1 MSIPTPTHLYP
12 FTIDLNDTKGTADLS
27 STGSPTITH
36 SQTEGM
42 VLNKQGSAS
51 KYVSIPLGDIG
62 MDSGKSWSLSWW
74 YKIGSGVAWDGN
86 GQDVV
91 ILGTRD
97 HGVDYGL
104 QLVSKYS
111 LNANGI
117 YCVYGFYGNDVF
129 FYTGWPAVY
138 TNVTNNQWV
147 HFVIV
152 YDKDNELG
160 DGTHRKKM
168 YVDGVELTNTS
179 GVHNEWLGNNTTH
192 KLDIG
197 GRGWGSALNGNQH
210 WLNLAI
216 FDKALSLA
224 EAQAIYAKDKY
235 YGYGYEPTP
244 ISSISG
250 SGVSCGTTSERDNL
264 TYVEEGDVFYNTETS
279 ELQIYKNSVWRS
291 LSHKIAN
298 DRNAFKITSGDSVPT
313 VDSNSKEGNIFYN
326 TNTGKLRIREESAW
340 QVTSKRRIKSRDEFK
355 ILHGTNTPSVNTLQ
369 RVFYNTNTKKLQYLK
384 NDSWSSLAEKE
395 VAGDTFNVGVDS
407 YKFSLNN
414 AVQPELNLYRGNEY
428 VFNQSSADNSGQRLY
443 VSNDLSGRVVSGG
456 TLLAGGWAG
465 QSNGTASSSSHND
478 SRVPQNAFNDTGGYN
493 DMWQP
498 SNSPGQ
504 YLTFTF
510 NSEVKITRYFIV
522 KTFSNKNVESWKL
535 HGRTINHINNGSYN
549 KNDSSTYDEIDV
561 VSGHDYDYWNPSGST
576 YSGNG
581 AANSSSIFPLATNIY
596 DANANDE
603 GLSNLPY
610 GLALEFIVNTPGLY
624 KEYIILLGDLAGAG
638 TSDPPL
644 PSDDVRITEVLYFA
658 DSDPVTSENT
668 TGFSST
674 GTLGTDLVST
684 WTIPTDA
691 SDTMYYASD
700 GSANAGG
707 KINITNVPAQEK
719 TFVVDVSLVQSQS
732 GGTVIG
738 LAGAGG
744 LYTVG
749 GSEYSSN
756 PATIQINS
764 GSHIFDGYY
773 YTTSGWSPSNSSSE
787 RAHRIWTGAME
798 NIINNTIDSAGN
810 TILSNAPD
818 EGTIDQNTVEFSVI
832 ITFPVSV
839 VINEYKMWARDS
851 GDSLPKEWTLR
862 ATDNLAGYQQNNVLT
877 YTQLDDRDS
886 ITGWVDPGSGTP
898 NVNNANSYTFANTSA
913 YKTYIINFT
922 ESNRT
927 THIALNELAYY
938 GYVPS
943 LDNAFTLGGVAQ
955 PTLNLYRDSVYKF
968 DQSDPDNVGQRL
980 FVSNDLSGGQRGVVG
995 NKLPDVAMTSNDTT
1009 DCEASV
1015 SSQYSDWSA
1024 FKAFNHVIGDEGWH
1038 SAIHVYNATTG
1049 YANTGEADS
1058 SFQGY
1063 YGQWIKIRFKTKSF
1077 FLKELKVYP
1086 RAGYYGDSNLRA
1098 PDDGYVFG
1106 SLDGTTWTELLYFTA
1121 ITNSGN
1127 YQSNVGK
1134 IINVS
1139 ATTAFSYYVLLTT
1152 KLSGGVGEHNV
1163 NISEIELY
1171 PWDGGMSINTNGVTS
1186 AGTLGT
1192 DLVTTW
1198 RVPTDASDT
1207 MYYAS
1212 DGSANMGG
1220 TISITDAPTKKS
1232 RVRTL
1237 VSAGSNGGG
1246 DTYTKYAVDVSLNRF
1261 TIGGHLQPT
1270 LNLYKDSIY
1279 RFDQSD
1285 PDNVGQR
1292 LFVSNDLSGGQRG
1305 LVDSIILYEIPSNL
1319 TTTNYF
1325 NGSSTNVVLGS
1336 DVTFDWSKDWEIKTS
1351 FTINQSGPNHIYP
1364 KIFSFVSNLNHG
1376 ASYTHSEFDLLF
1388 DNNGKRIGLVIQD
1401 PQPFSS
1407 GAAVWVSGQN
1417 NGTLVNDELLLNT
1430 RYNVLVKYV
1439 YSTGVITAG
1448 YQLHSNFT
1456 SWDDVIIQGT
1466 KFVDTSQ
1473 TGDGGWGSPITFTGS
1488 ITYQTQ
1494 NSRIGDR
1501 STNDRK
1507 FNGTI
1512 HSLTMTNSTTTTT
1525 LTENT
1530 AGVTSAGTLGTDLI
1544 TTWRVPTDASDTMY
1558 YASDGSA
1565 NAGGKINVEV
1575 TPYEEKTYAVDVS
1588 LNAFTLGGLVQP
1600 TLNLY
1605 RDSVYN
1611 FDQSDPD
1618 NVGQRLYVSNE
1629 AVIGGTN
1636 ASTQFPKVNLTSAT
1650 SVDCVVTASS
1660 SPYNGDPKWRAF
1672 DGNTGTFW
1680 QCQQNTY
1687 TNGVANTGA
1696 NNSSFQ
1702 GIYGEWIQ
1710 IHFQVES
1717 FILKELK
1724 VGARGGHGGPD
1735 EGYVFGS
1742 LDGSSWT
1749 QLTNFT
1755 GITNSGAYEY
1765 NGYKT
1770 IDISAPKA
1778 YSYYVLLTTLI
1789 SANSTEL
1796 NITEIQ
1802 LHSWD
1807 PQRTILVENT
1817 NGVTSTGTLGTDLV
1831 TRWRVPTDASS
1842 RMYYASDGSANAG
1855 GKINITDIPTQTG
1868 TTTECLSVESV
1879 VNVVTSGGNK
1889 YRLNNDTTYDSTK
1902 IYGLGSRTYTFKSVP
1917 SLHPIAILNAGKTM
1931 DISYSGVIANES
1943 NMSVTGTENDGTY
1956 KFYHG
1961 DVNVDVLG
1969 DFGSVSIYC
1978 LHHGYMGGKNLLRY
1992 SELCGPPF
2000 NVDIN
2005 GTKISSYDDYTVH
2018 EFKYDPNNSTSGE
2031 TIYTITIKET
2041 ITADFLLIAGGGG
2054 GGKPGV
2060 MAWEAGGGGA
2070 GELIYQT
2077 NIVFQVGTYIFKVGD
2092 GGEQRVTLSNT
2103 EGPMGYNSSII
2114 GNGLDNSY
2122 NSLISGYIAKGGQS
2136 GSIQGQISY
2145 NTYTP
2150 KGGSGGGNSFQ
2161 DRTYRSTP
2169 VSGTIT
2175 VYSDYEAFNPSTTA
2189 DEVGYFGN
2197 KGGVQDSG
2205 SNSAGGGGGAGGAG
2219 GGNSGGNSKSYSIR
2233 DGSTQVPYAG
2243 GGGGSGNGGGIGGDG
2258 GGNAGQDS
2266 SNRPGGAADSHT
2278 GSGGGGGYQDG
2289 DGGKGGS
2296 GLIII
2301 RYKI

>member
-1 MSIPTPTHLYP
+1 M
-12 FTIDLNDTKGTADLS
+12 NDTNGTADLS

-42 VLNKQGSAS
+42 TLNKQGSAS

-298 DRNAFKITSGDSVPT
+298 DRNAFKITSGDSVPA
-313 VDSNSKEGNIFYN
+313 VDSNSKEGNIYYN

-340 QVTSKRRIKSRDEFK
+340 QVTSKQSITDRAEFK
-355 ILHGTNTPSVNTLQ
+355 TLYGASTPSVNTIQ
-369 RVFYNTNTKKLQYLK
+369 NVFYNTDTKKLQYLK
-384 NDSWSSLAEKE
+384 NDSWRTVAEEE

-428 VFNQSSADNSGQRLY
+428 VFNQSSADNSGQRLF
-443 VSNDLSGRVVSGG
+443 VSNDLSGRRIESTSSGFNI
-456 TLLAGGWAG
+456 LAGGG
-465 QSNGTASSSSHND
+465 GLNGTGGSQGTSYATPAVNSGFPPTD
-478 SRVPQNAFNDTGGYN
+478 AFNNSITGDGDCWLSEHLSTNDGINYN
-493 DMWQP
+493 INYYPELGFEFP
-498 SNSPGQ
+498 SG
-504 YLTFTF
+504 TT
-510 NSEVKITRYFIV
+510 
-522 KTFSNKNVESWKL
+522 KNVKKYRLWPRYNSNTSTMHNWRPRGWELRGAISESNYD
-535 HGRTINHINNGSYN
+535 G
-549 KNDSSTYDEIDV
+549 NDSSTYTILHTV
-561 VSGHDYDYWNPSGST
+561 FGPAATSGTTHPVDRSLWPVGQ
-576 YSGNG
+576 
-581 AANSSSIFPLATNIY
+581 SSSNGHGYGIGH
-596 DANANDE
+596 ANATAYWDSPVTTGTNWASDGFRE
-603 GLSNLPY
+603 YSLTATGNYRYYVIRFFQFFEWPSPSTNLV
-610 GLALEFIVNTPGLY
+610 GIGQM
-624 KEYIILLGDLAGAG
+624 
-638 TSDPPL
+638 
-644 PSDDVRITEVLYFA
+644 VLY
-658 DSDPVTSENT
+658 DENT
-668 TGFSST
+668 TTTTTLTVNTAGVTST

-732 GGTVIG
+732 GVTVIG

-773 YTTSGWSPSNSSSE
+773 HSSSGWSPSNSSSFT
-787 RAHRIWTGAME
+787 AHQIWIGATE
-798 NIINNTIDSAGN
+798 NIINNTIDHFDNA
-810 TILSNAPD
+810 ILSNAPD
-818 EGTIDQNTVEFSVI
+818 GGTIDQNTEEFSVI

-839 VINEYKMWARDS
+839 VISEYKMWHKDPWS
-851 GDSLPKEWTLR
+851 SQPKAWTLR

-943 LDNAFTLGGVAQ
+943 LENAFTLGGLVQ

-980 FVSNDLSGGQRGVVG
+980 YVSNDLSGRQLIGGSNATVEFPRQ
-995 NKLPDVAMTSNDTT
+995 AMTANTSQNCVAT
-1009 DCEASV
+1009 ASTSPF
-1015 SSQYSDWSA
+1015 SSDPPY
-1024 FKAFNHVIGDEGWH
+1024 KAFNKALGGWWH
-1038 SAIHVYNATTG
+1038 SDVNKYDNTNGNALTG
-1049 YANTGEADS
+1049 AGYS
-1058 SFQGY
+1058 SFEGI
-1063 YGQWIKIRFKTKSF
+1063 YGEWIQIHFTTESF
-1077 FLKELKVYP
+1077 FLKELKVYA
-1086 RAGYYGDSNLRA
+1086 RGGQYGRG
-1098 PDDGYVFG
+1098 PDEGHVFG
-1106 SLDGTTWTELLYFTA
+1106 SLDGSTWTELVNFTG
-1121 ITNSGN
+1121 IINSGQYDGN
-1127 YQSNVGK
+1127 GK
-1134 IINVS
+1134 TINVS
-1139 ATTAFSYYVLLTT
+1139 ATSAYSYYVLLTT
-1152 KLSGGVGEHNV
+1152 KLSGNEHNI
-1163 NISEIELY
+1163 NIARIDLNSWDPEITSLTE
-1171 PWDGGMSINTNGVTS
+1171 NTAGVTS

-1212 DGSANMGG
+1212 DGSANAGG

-1279 RFDQSD
+1279 KFDQSD

-1292 LFVSNDLSGGQRG
+1292 LFVSNDLSGR
-1305 LVDSIILYEIPSNL
+1305 
-1319 TTTNYF
+1319 
-1325 NGSSTNVVLGS
+1325 VVSGGIVAS
-1336 DVTFDWSKDWEIKTS
+1336 D
-1351 FTINQSGPNHIYP
+1351 
-1364 KIFSFVSNLNHG
+1364 VSNLLIIH
-1376 ASYTHSEFDLLF
+1376 YEF
-1388 DNNGKRIGLVIQD
+1388 DNNNDIGYNSATSTIDATASGEGGSVSTIDTNVKKFGTGSLKITSDYSLKTWLALPNIQFGKYTTFSFWINWDLSQLASGSTYEGIVTMNNSAGDNFYIMVVDHVQDNLNVVSKNNGASFAWDLESTATTILPENTWNHMVLTINDDTGEWKTWVNGSEVKTLSNAVNKFNTSEPFTTVNLGRHVRGGASIIEGNIDDFRIYTSDTDSNAVLTAAQITELYN
-1401 PQPFSS
+1401 SS
-1407 GAAVWVSGQN
+1407 GPS
-1417 NGTLVNDELLLNT
+1417 
-1430 RYNVLVKYV
+1430 
-1439 YSTGVITAG
+1439 ST
-1448 YQLHSNFT
+1448 S
-1456 SWDDVIIQGT
+1456 
-1466 KFVDTSQ
+1466 
-1473 TGDGGWGSPITFTGS
+1473 
-1488 ITYQTQ
+1488 
-1494 NSRIGDR
+1494 
-1501 STNDRK
+1501 
-1507 FNGTI
+1507 
-1512 HSLTMTNSTTTTT
+1512 

-1530 AGVTSAGTLGTDLI
+1530 TGFTSTGTLGTDLVS
-1544 TTWRVPTDASDTMY
+1544 TWRVPTDASDTMY

-1575 TPYEEKTYAVDVS
+1575 TPYEEKTYAADVS
-1588 LNAFTLGGLVQP
+1588 LNRFTLGGLVQP

-1696 NNSSFQ
+1696 NNSSFE

-1717 FILKELK
+1717 FVLKELK

-1755 GITNSGAYEY
+1755 GITNSGAYQH

-1817 NGVTSTGTLGTDLV
+1817 NGVTSTGTLGTDLI
-1831 TRWRVPTDASS
+1831 TRWRVPTDASDT
-1842 RMYYASDGSANAG
+1842 MYYASDGSANAG
-1855 GKINITDIPTQTG
+1855 GTINILYSTPTIVCL
-1868 TTTECLSVESV
+1868 TTNSA
-1879 VNVVTSGGNK
+1879 VNVISSGGNK
-1889 YRLNNDTTYDSTK
+1889 YRFNGDSTYVANK
-1902 IYGLGSRTYTFKSVP
+1902 YYGLGSGTFTFTGVP
-1917 SLHPIAILNAGKTM
+1917 SAHPIAILNAGKTSL
-1931 DISYSGVIANES
+1931 ISYTGDNANKSSKPVSGTTS
-1943 NMSVTGTENDGTY
+1943 DGTY
-1956 KFYHG
+1956 DFYHG
-1961 DVNVDVLG
+1961 TVTVTVTG
-1969 DFGSVSIYC
+1969 DFGSVSVYC
-1978 LHHGYMGGKNLLRY
+1978 YHHGYMGGENLLRY
-1992 SELCGPPF
+1992 SNTCDLPSSSGGIETQYGGYRIHTF
-2000 NVDIN
+2000 TSS
-2005 GTKISSYDDYTVH
+2005 GTFEVY
-2018 EFKYDPNNSTSGE
+2018 NNIDVSC
-2031 TIYTITIKET
+2031 
-2041 ITADFLLIAGGGG
+2041 LIIGGGG
-2054 GGKPGV
+2054 GGTDGDDNN
-2060 MAWEAGGGGA
+2060 GG
-2070 GELIYQT
+2070 
-2077 NIVFQVGTYIFKVGD
+2077 
-2092 GGEQRVTLSNT
+2092 
-2103 EGPMGYNSSII
+2103 
-2114 GNGLDNSY
+2114 
-2122 NSLISGYIAKGGQS
+2122 
-2136 GSIQGQISY
+2136 
-2145 NTYTP
+2145 
-2150 KGGSGGGNSFQ
+2150 
-2161 DRTYRSTP
+2161 
-2169 VSGTIT
+2169 
-2175 VYSDYEAFNPSTTA
+2175 
-2189 DEVGYFGN
+2189 
-2197 KGGVQDSG
+2197 
-2205 SNSAGGGGGAGGAG
+2205 GGGGGAGGFLEVSQNITPGQYTIVVGAG
-2219 GGNSGGNSKSYSIR
+2219 GIGSQLGVESSGVNGNNSSFNENIALGGGGDSSNGGCGGGAFRGVTPGSGSQGGDGGTGGTYLAVWGGGGGGGGANENGGNGVNGQNVKGGNGGNGKSSNIS
-2233 DGSTQVPYAG
+2233 GTATVYAG
-2243 GGGGSGNGGGIGGDG
+2243 GGGGGSQDTVSSRPSGGAGGGGDG
-2258 GGNAGQDS
+2258 GG
-2266 SNRPGGAADSHT
+2266 T
-2278 GSGGGGGYQDG
+2278 GSNSYESSGLDGTDGLGGGGGGSSAGSGQNHLAA
-2289 DGGKGGS
+2289 GKGGD
-2296 GLIII
+2296 GIVII
-2301 RYKI
+2301 RYLL

>member
-1 MSIPTPTHLYP
+1 M
-12 FTIDLNDTKGTADLS
+12 NDTNGTADLS

-36 SQTEGM
+36 SHTEGM
-42 VLNKQGSAS
+42 TLNKQGSAS

-74 YKIGSGVAWDGN
+74 YKIGSGVNWE
-86 GQDVV
+86 DVV

-97 HGVDYGL
+97 YGSNYGL
-104 QLVSKYS
+104 HILPYS
-111 LNANGI
+111 T
-117 YCVYGFYGNDVF
+117 YQRYGFYDNDVDF
-129 FYTGWPAVY
+129 HNGW
-138 TNVTNNQWV
+138 TNIKTKVTNNNWV
-147 HFVIV
+147 HFVYV
-152 YDKDNELG
+152 YDKDNDLG
-160 DGTHRKKM
+160 DGTHRKKA
-168 YVDGVELTNTS
+168 YADGVELTNNS
-179 GVHNEWLGNNTTH
+179 GQNVHNAWTGNNTSH
-192 KLDIG
+192 RLDIG
-197 GRGWGSALNGNQH
+197 GWGMGHAINGNQH

-235 YGYGYEPTP
+235 YGYGYDSTP

-313 VDSNSKEGNIFYN
+313 VDSNSKEGNIYYN

-340 QVTSKRRIKSRDEFK
+340 QVTSKQSITDRAEFK
-355 ILHGTNTPSVNTLQ
+355 TLYGASTPSVNTIQ
-369 RVFYNTNTKKLQYLK
+369 NVFYNTDTKKLQYLK
-384 NDSWSSLAEKE
+384 NDSWRTVAEEE

-428 VFNQSSADNSGQRLY
+428 VFNQSSADNSGQRLF
-443 VSNDLSGRVVSGG
+443 VSNDLSGRVG
-456 TLLAGGWAG
+456 
-465 QSNGTASSSSHND
+465 SNELIPTS
-478 SRVPQNAFNDTGGYN
+478 DTYA
-493 DMWQP
+493 D
-498 SNSPGQ
+498 
-504 YLTFTF
+504 
-510 NSEVKITRYFIV
+510 KISDEYY
-522 KTFSNKNVESWKL
+522 E
-535 HGRTINHINNGSYN
+535 Y
-549 KNDSSTYDEIDV
+549 SSTYHGDNVYDQIISDDHTNNHWHSKQLYLTSTVTGEIQLR
-561 VSGHDYDYWNPSGST
+561 SG
-576 YSGNG
+576 YSDPLDKPYVGLTFKNNIQHKVGRYRIWPRAGYNNDLNFRNARPKGWILYG
-581 AANSSSIFPLATNIY
+581 AASQSVFDSGGGVQIHSHYFEGDATSALAAGNWKSYDSTQRSNGLGASPADEPDGFNEYYVTNPGYYNFYAFVFTHGY
-596 DANANDE
+596 DINFDGNPNYTYIVINE
-603 GLSNLPY
+603 I
-610 GLALEFIVNTPGLY
+610 ALY
-624 KEYIILLGDLAGAG
+624 SQQIL
-638 TSDPPL
+638 T
-644 PSDDVRITEVLYFA
+644 
-658 DSDPVTSENT
+658 ENT

-719 TFVVDVSLVQSQS
+719 TFVVDVSL
-732 GGTVIG
+732 
-738 LAGAGG
+738 
-744 LYTVG
+744 
-749 GSEYSSN
+749 
-756 PATIQINS
+756 
-764 GSHIFDGYY
+764 
-773 YTTSGWSPSNSSSE
+773 
-787 RAHRIWTGAME
+787 
-798 NIINNTIDSAGN
+798 
-810 TILSNAPD
+810 
-818 EGTIDQNTVEFSVI
+818 
-832 ITFPVSV
+832 
-839 VINEYKMWARDS
+839 
-851 GDSLPKEWTLR
+851 
-862 ATDNLAGYQQNNVLT
+862 
-877 YTQLDDRDS
+877 
-886 ITGWVDPGSGTP
+886 
-898 NVNNANSYTFANTSA
+898 
-913 YKTYIINFT
+913 
-922 ESNRT
+922 NR
-927 THIALNELAYY
+927 
-938 GYVPS
+938 
-943 LDNAFTLGGVAQ
+943 FTLGGLVQ

-980 FVSNDLSGGQRGVVG
+980 YVSNDLDGGQRGVVG

-1009 DCEASV
+1009 DCETSV

-1038 SAIHVYNATTG
+1038 SAINVYNATTG
-1049 YANTGEADS
+1049 YANTGGADS

-1220 TISITDAPTKKS
+1220 TISITDAPTKTT

-1279 RFDQSD
+1279 KFDQSD

-1292 LFVSNDLSGGQRG
+1292 LYVSNDVSGRKLG
-1305 LVDSIILYEIPSNL
+1305 LVDSIIYEIPSNL

-1364 KIFSFVSNLNHG
+1364 RIFSFVSNLNHG
-1376 ASYTHSEFDLLF
+1376 ASATHSEFDLMF
-1388 DNNGKRIGLVIQD
+1388 DNNGKRIGLMIKD
-1401 PQPFSS
+1401 PYPFPSTQ
-1407 GAAVWVSGQN
+1407 AVWISGQN
-1417 NGTLVNDELLLNT
+1417 EGTLVNDELLLNT

-1466 KFVDTSQ
+1466 KFVDSSL
-1473 TGDGGWGSPITFTGS
+1473 TGNGGYGSPITFTGS

-1512 HSLTMTNSTTTTT
+1512 HSLTMTNRTTTTTT

-1530 AGVTSAGTLGTDLI
+1530 AGVTSTGTLGTDLVS
-1544 TTWRVPTDASDTMY
+1544 TWRVPTDASDTMY

-1618 NVGQRLYVSNE
+1618 NVGQRLYVSNDLSGGQRGVVGNKLPDVAMTSNNMTDFE
-1629 AVIGGTN
+1629 ASASSQNSDWAAFRAFNHVIGKEGWHD
-1636 ASTQFPKVNLTSAT
+1636 SM
-1650 SVDCVVTASS
+1650 
-1660 SPYNGDPKWRAF
+1660 
-1672 DGNTGTFW
+1672 TG
-1680 QCQQNTY
+1680 Y
-1687 TNGVANTGA
+1687 THGVANGVVKFTPM
-1696 NNSSFQ
+1696 N
-1702 GIYGEWIQ
+1702 IDGEWIKIRFIDISKMIKE
-1710 IHFQVES
+1710 IHIYQRTNISEASVNYWS
-1717 FILKELK
+1717 R
-1724 VGARGGHGGPD
+1724 APD
-1735 EGYVFGS
+1735 EGYIYGS
-1742 LDGSSWT
+1742 NDDSNWT
-1749 QLTNFT
+1749 ELIHFT
-1755 GITNSGAYEY
+1755 GLASSGGYSSYQDGVPKIITLNSSTAYEY
-1765 NGYKT
+1765 FVIVTTKLGYIHNVSRVSDGIT
-1770 IDISAPKA
+1770 
-1778 YSYYVLLTTLI
+1778 
-1789 SANSTEL
+1789 L
-1796 NITEIQ
+1796 NISEIE
-1802 LHSWD
+1802 LYPWD
-1807 PQRTILVENT
+1807 GGMSINT
-1817 NGVTSTGTLGTDLV
+1817 TGVTSTGTLGTDLV
-1831 TRWRVPTDASS
+1831 TRWRVPTDASDT
-1842 RMYYASDGSANAG
+1842 MYYASDGSANAG
-1855 GKINITDIPTQTG
+1855 GTINIFNNTND
-1868 TTTECLSVESV
+1868 TTTPTIVCVTTSSA
-1879 VNVVTSGGNK
+1879 VNVISSGGNK
-1889 YRLNNDTTYDSTK
+1889 YRFNGDTTYVANK
-1902 IYGLGSRTYTFKSVP
+1902 YYGLGAGTFTFTGVP
-1917 SLHPIAILNAGKTM
+1917 SGHPIAILNAGKTSL
-1931 DISYSGVIANES
+1931 ISYTGDNANKSSKTVSGTTS
-1943 NMSVTGTENDGTY
+1943 DGTY
-1956 KFYHG
+1956 DFYHG
-1961 DVNVDVLG
+1961 DVTVTVSG
-1969 DFGSVSIYC
+1969 DFGSVSVYC
-1978 LHHGYMGGKNLLRY
+1978 VQHGYMGGENLLRY
-1992 SELCGPPF
+1992 SSSCDVPSPPSGGIETQYGGYRIHTF
-2000 NVDIN
+2000 TSS
-2005 GTKISSYDDYTVH
+2005 GTFEVY
-2018 EFKYDPNNSTSGE
+2018 NNIDVSC
-2031 TIYTITIKET
+2031 
-2041 ITADFLLIAGGGG
+2041 LIIGGGG
-2054 GGKPGV
+2054 GG
-2060 MAWEAGGGGA
+2060 
-2070 GELIYQT
+2070 T
-2077 NIVFQVGTYIFKVGD
+2077 DGD
-2092 GGEQRVTLSNT
+2092 DT
-2103 EGPMGYNSSII
+2103 
-2114 GNGLDNSY
+2114 
-2122 NSLISGYIAKGGQS
+2122 KGG
-2136 GSIQGQISY
+2136 
-2145 NTYTP
+2145 
-2150 KGGSGGGNSFQ
+2150 
-2161 DRTYRSTP
+2161 
-2169 VSGTIT
+2169 
-2175 VYSDYEAFNPSTTA
+2175 
-2189 DEVGYFGN
+2189 
-2197 KGGVQDSG
+2197 
-2205 SNSAGGGGGAGGAG
+2205 GGGGGAGGFLEVSQNITPGQYTIVVGAG
-2219 GGNSGGNSKSYSIR
+2219 GIGSQLGVESSGVNGNNSSFNENIALGGGANSSNGGCGGGAFRGATPGSGSQGGDGGTGGTYLVVWGGGGGGGGANENGGNGVNGQNVKGGNGGNGKSSNIS
-2233 DGSTQVPYAG
+2233 GTATVYAG
-2243 GGGGSGNGGGIGGDG
+2243 GGGGGSQDTVSSRPSGGAGGGGDG
-2258 GGNAGQDS
+2258 GG
-2266 SNRPGGAADSHT
+2266 T
-2278 GSGGGGGYQDG
+2278 GSNSYESSGLDGTDGLGGGGGGSSAGSGQNDLAA
-2289 DGGKGGS
+2289 GKGGD
-2296 GLIII
+2296 GIVII
-2301 RYKI
+2301 RYLL